1 MTAPASTIPT
11 NQTNDHS
18 RKEPS
23 LHWRIIDLIKWGTDY
38 FSDRNIANARLEVE
52 WLLAHQ
58 LELKRVDLYVQ
69 HGRLL
74 TPGELKGFKELV
86 RRRVAGEPFQYI
98 LGKAPFYGR
107 DFTVNPAVLIPRPE
121 TEVLIQVLRR
131 GSTPGAI
138 LDIGTG
144 SGCLAITAAL
154 LYPDS
159 RIIAVDNSP
168 AALEIART
176 NARRF
181 QVTNISFQNR
191 DLLKVLPEGKF
202 DVILCNPPYV
212 AADDVPT
219 LQREIREHEPLAAL
233 TDGADGL
240 TWFRRLAEIGPRLLL
255 PDGRLITEIGGSS
268 QAEPVRLILRN
279 AGADVA
285 LHKDLQEESR
295 ICEGRWVK

>member
-1 MTAPASTIPT
+1 MTASVNTNPT
-11 NQTNDHS
+11 NLINDNS
-18 RKEPS
+18 RKDQS
-23 LHWRIIDLIKWGTDY
+23 RWRIIDLIKWGTDY
-38 FSDRNIANARLEVE
+38 FTDRNIANARLEVE
-52 WLLAHQ
+52 WLLAYQ
-58 LELKRVDLYVQ
+58 LDLKRIDLYVQ
-69 HGRLL
+69 HERVLA
-74 TPGELKGFKELV
+74 PGELQGFKELV

-107 DFTVNPAVLIPRPE
+107 DFTVNPAVLIPRTE

-131 GSTPGAI
+131 GSAPGAI

-159 RIIAVDNSP
+159 QIIAVDNSP
-168 AALEIART
+168 AALEIAGA
-176 NARRF
+176 NARQF
-181 QVTNISFQNR
+181 EVTNISFQNR

-212 AADDVPT
+212 ADNEVPN
-219 LQREIREHEPLAAL
+219 LQREIREHEPMAAL

-255 PDGRLITEIGGSS
+255 PNGRLITEIGGNY
-268 QAEPVRLILRN
+268 QAETVRSILEN

-295 ICEGRWVK
+295 VCEGRWVN

>member
-1 MTAPASTIPT
+1 MTASVNTNPT
-11 NQTNDHS
+11 NLINDNS
-18 RKEPS
+18 RKDQS
-23 LHWRIIDLIKWGTDY
+23 RWRIIDLIKWGTDY
-38 FSDRNIANARLEVE
+38 FTDRNIANARLEVE
-52 WLLAHQ
+52 WLLAYQ
-58 LELKRVDLYVQ
+58 LDLKRIDLYVQ
-69 HGRLL
+69 HERVLA
-74 TPGELKGFKELV
+74 PGELQGFKELV

-107 DFTVNPAVLIPRPE
+107 DFTVNQAVLIPRPE

-131 GSTPGAI
+131 GSAPGAI

-159 RIIAVDNSP
+159 QIIAVDNSP
-168 AALEIART
+168 AALEIAGA
-176 NARRF
+176 NARQF
-181 QVTNISFQNR
+181 EVTNISFQNR

-212 AADDVPT
+212 ADNEVPN
-219 LQREIREHEPLAAL
+219 LQREIREHEPMAAL

-255 PDGRLITEIGGSS
+255 PNGRLITEIGGNY
-268 QAEPVRLILRN
+268 QAETVRSILEN

-295 ICEGRWVK
+295 VCEGRWVN

>member
-1 MTAPASTIPT
+1 MTAPASTNPANPI
-11 NQTNDHS
+11 NNHS
-18 RKEPS
+18 RKDPS
-23 LHWRIIDLIKWGTDY
+23 AHWRIIDLIKWGTDY
-38 FSDRNIANARLEVE
+38 FSDREITNARLEVE
-52 WLLAHQ
+52 WFLAHLLNLQ
-58 LELKRVDLYVQ
+58 RIDLYVQ
-69 HGRLL
+69 HERLL
-74 TPGELKGFKELV
+74 TRDELKGFKELI
-86 RRRVAGEPFQYI
+86 RRRFAGEPFQYI

-107 DFTVNPAVLIPRPE
+107 DFIVNRAVLIPRPE

-131 GSTPGAI
+131 GPTPGAI

-159 RIIAVDNSP
+159 QVIAVDNSQ
-168 AALEIART
+168 AALETART
-176 NARRF
+176 NAC
-181 QVTNISFQNR
+181 QLGVPNISFQNR

-212 AADDVPT
+212 AADEVPT
-219 LQREIREHEPLAAL
+219 LQREIRENEPLTAL

-240 TWFRRLAEIGPRLLL
+240 TWFRRLAEIGPRLLH
-255 PDGRLITEIGGSS
+255 PKGRLIAEIGGSN
-268 QAEPVRLILRN
+268 QAEPVRSILEN

-295 ICEGRWVK
+295 VCEGRWVI